1 MVPVYF
7 WWSAPTKNPLLV
19 RIERNCILFNQY
31 QQRTLSIYLQVPS
44 SNLSNDSNRWQ
55 ERVFRIDKFKWTA
68 SVGVFFSSTNSL
80 YVSFDHKESK
90 WPQHNY
96 SNRIHYTRTHIYN
109 FLWYKYINNNVWG
122 RTSLAYAHT
131 HKHDNKCSGYAVCTF
146 SCVHAADPLVTERHN
161 YQCFFFLFH
170 VYATLYLSMNK
181 KGKFWQ
187 MNPNNR
193 VAEHNSSFLV
203 LIQNILVKF
212 ISTQVLL
219 LLLSVSLSLS
229 TVLNLSL
236 LSYFLSYSTC
246 HRSFCSIRSLQFT
259 LRRIVHG
266 SRSAPPLPIRQSSIS
281 SNTMF
286 ISF

>member
-1 MVPVYF
+1 
-7 WWSAPTKNPLLV
+7 
-19 RIERNCILFNQY
+19 
-31 QQRTLSIYLQVPS
+31 
-44 SNLSNDSNRWQ
+44 
-55 ERVFRIDKFKWTA
+55 
-68 SVGVFFSSTNSL
+68 
-80 YVSFDHKESK
+80 
-90 WPQHNY
+90 
-96 SNRIHYTRTHIYN
+96 
-109 FLWYKYINNNVWG
+109 
-122 RTSLAYAHT
+122 
-131 HKHDNKCSGYAVCTF
+131 
-146 SCVHAADPLVTERHN
+146 
-161 YQCFFFLFH
+161 
-170 VYATLYLSMNK
+170 
-181 KGKFWQ
+181 

-286 ISF
+286 ISFQITNFVCSFVRLFETKRSTNAAVAQERFKGGCLLNINEVLWI